1 MPKPFDDPTE
11 QNKLRNRIVGLGKS
25 SLRKSY
31 YPQLQKQIKE
41 LKLAKER
48 AEENE
53 TKFSLIFNSTSDGII
68 LVDPDTGVIALSNTT
83 AQKMFGYR
91 PEELNRLNLD
101 ALVSPE
107 EESPVMARLI
117 LGNGSD
123 RSVLREITMEAKAKR
138 AMVCDINASQV
149 EIEGKAYTLAM
160 IRDITELANM
170 EKEKAEIKAQLVQ
183 SRKME
188 AMGTLAGGIAHDFN
202 NILSGIFGYS
212 QLAKSHIA
220 NPEKARQDID
230 QILKGAKKAADLIQ
244 QILTFS
250 RKTSHHKQALPIF
263 IVVKE
268 ALKLLRSSL
277 PATIVIQ
284 DEIRSKALVMADPTN
299 IHQVVINLCTN
310 AHHAMGDSGG
320 TLTVKLV
327 EKSIPRQEP
336 ALGPL
341 APGNYLEL
349 MVSDTGHGMDQQTR
363 DRIFEPYFTTKR
375 TGRGTGLGL
384 ALVHSIVEDH
394 QGHIIVKSEP
404 GKGTRFHVF
413 IPVSENAGSAP
424 GRDREEE
431 SDPKGTERLL
441 IVDDEPG
448 LANIAQIFFREQG
461 YSVATA
467 SNGVQALERFKS
479 DPHGFDLVVTDM
491 TMPEMT
497 GDLLATELLK
507 LRPGLPIILCTGY
520 SDKIS
525 KDRARSLGI
534 RRYVEKPLIMSELGK
549 TIRNLLDG
557 AKP

>member
-1 MPKPFDDPTE
+1 
-11 QNKLRNRIVGLGKS
+11 
-25 SLRKSY
+25 
-31 YPQLQKQIKE
+31 
-41 LKLAKER
+41 
-48 AEENE
+48 
-53 TKFSLIFNSTSDGII
+53 
-68 LVDPDTGVIALSNTT
+68 
-83 AQKMFGYR
+83 
-91 PEELNRLNLD
+91 
-101 ALVSPE
+101 
-107 EESPVMARLI
+107 
-117 LGNGSD
+117 
-123 RSVLREITMEAKAKR
+123 
-138 AMVCDINASQV
+138 
-149 EIEGKAYTLAM
+149 
-160 IRDITELANM
+160 
-170 EKEKAEIKAQLVQ
+170 
-183 SRKME
+183 ME

-212 QLAKSHIA
+212 QLAQSHIS
-220 NPEKARQDID
+220 NPEKAKQDID

-250 RKTSHHKQALPIF
+250 RKTSHHKQVLPIF

-284 DEIRSKALVMADPTN
+284 DEIRSKALAMADPTN

-310 AHHAMGDSGG
+310 AHHAMGDTGG
-320 TLTVKLV
+320 TLTVKLM
-327 EKSIPRQEP
+327 EKSIIGQEP
-336 ALGPL
+336 GFGPL

-394 QGHIIVKSEP
+394 QGHILVKSQP
-404 GKGTRFHVF
+404 GKGTNFHVF
-413 IPVSENAGSAP
+413 IPVTEKAGAAP
-424 GRDREEE
+424 GKDREEE
-431 SDPKGTERLL
+431 SDPKGTERIL
-441 IVDDEPG
+441 IVDDEPS
-448 LANIAQIFFREQG
+448 LANIAQTFFREQG

-467 SNGVQALERFKS
+467 TNGVQALELFKS
-479 DPHGFDLVVTDM
+479 DPHGFDLVITDM
-491 TMPEMT
+491 TMPAMT

-525 KDRARSLGI
+525 KDRTRSLGI

-549 TIRNLLDG
+549 TVRELLDG

>member
-1 MPKPFDDPTE
+1 MSKPFDDPTE

-53 TKFSLIFNSTSDGII
+53 TKFSLIFNSTSDGIV
-68 LVDPDTGVIALSNTT
+68 LVNPDTGAIALSNAT
-83 AQKMFGYR
+83 AQKMFGYL
-91 PEELNRLNLD
+91 PEEMNQLNLD
-101 ALVSPE
+101 TLVSPE

-117 LGNGSD
+117 LENDADKSPPKG
-123 RSVLREITMEAKAKR
+123 IAMKAKDKK
-138 AMVCDINASQV
+138 AMVCDINASLV
-149 EIEGKAYTLAM
+149 EIEGKTYSLAL
-160 IRDITELANM
+160 IRDITDLATM
-170 EKEKAEIKAQLVQ
+170 EKEKEEIKAQLAQ

-212 QLAKSHIA
+212 QLAKSHIS

-250 RKTSHHKQALPIF
+250 RKTSHHKQVLPIF

-284 DEIRSKALVMADPTN
+284 DDIRSKALVMADPTN

-310 AHHAMGDSGG
+310 AHHAMGDTGG

-327 EKSIPRQEP
+327 EKSIPGQET
-336 ALGPL
+336 AFAPL

-363 DRIFEPYFTTKR
+363 DRIFEPYFTTQR

-394 QGHIIVKSEP
+394 QGHIIVKSQP
-404 GKGTRFHVF
+404 GKGTSFHVF
-413 IPVSENAGSAP
+413 IPVTEKAGAAP
-424 GRDREEE
+424 GKDREEE

-441 IVDDEPG
+441 IVDDEPS
-448 LANIAQIFFREQG
+448 LTNIAQIFFREQG
-461 YSVATA
+461 YHVATTT
-467 SNGVQALERFKS
+467 NGVQALERFKS

-520 SDKIS
+520 SDKMS
-525 KDRARSLGI
+525 KERTRSLGI
-534 RRYVEKPLIMSELGK
+534 RKYVEKPLKMSELGK
-549 TIRNLLDG
+549 TVRELLDG